1 MQIIGFHFTKINAE
15 KLDSTKDTI
24 INTHIDFTD
33 LDKDKMELFKDQD
46 ILQVL
51 FNYSIT
57 YTPKED
63 KKATPPGSIAL
74 SGKVIISADKEESK
88 EVFKF
93 WKKKELPPSF
103 QVPVYNLILRKC
115 SLKAANLQEDID
127 LPLTLPLPKV
137 QPA

>member
-15 KLDSTKDTI
+15 KLDSTKNTV
-24 INTHIDFTD
+24 INTHIDFAD

-51 FNYSIT
+51 FNYSVT
-57 YTPKED
+57 YTSKDD
-63 KKATPPGSIAL
+63 KKSIPGSINL

-88 EVFKF
+88 DVFKS
-93 WKKKELPPSF
+93 WKKKELPPTF
-103 QVPVYNLILRKC
+103 QVPVYNTILRKC

-137 QPA
+137 QPAQ